1 MAADERISLSEAS
14 RRSGV
19 PASTLKRW
27 AAEKVLPVRRS
38 RWTAAAAAQA
48 RVVARMRERGHSLA
62 DLKRAGRE
70 GRLAFGFAEE
80 LFSEPEAQV
89 TVEQVSKQTG
99 LEPELIERILVILGT
114 PLGRERALNPSDVAA
129 LRHCAR
135 VLAAG
140 FPLVAFLQLVRVYV
154 QSLRRI
160 ADAEVRLFHLYIHE
174 PMIRDAVPE
183 LEMAEEIGQLA
194 GDILP
199 LAAPFTE
206 YLHTRYLRFFL
217 EQDVVGHME
226 SGLGEAAAELGRVTV
241 ALCFI
246 DITGFTRYTEE
257 EGDLEALDLVERFV
271 ETVESTLPPEAT
283 IVKTI
288 GDEVMVVSPDAASL
302 TEWAVDFLSRFP
314 TRPQPRVGIHC
325 GEAVYRDGDYFG
337 GQVNLAHRVVS
348 RAQAG
353 EVLVTDRVA
362 DTIDEREGLEF
373 EPIGEVSLKGF
384 PVPTPLFVVR
394 AAA

>member
-1 MAADERISLSEAS
+1 MAADEPISLSEAS

-27 AAEKVLPVRRS
+27 AEEKVLPVRRG
-38 RWTAAAAAQA
+38 RWTGAAAAQA
-48 RVVARMRERGHSLA
+48 RVVARMRERGHSLE

-80 LFSEPEAQV
+80 LFFESEEQV
-89 TVEQVSKQTG
+89 TVEEVAQETG
-99 LEPELIERILVILGT
+99 LEAELIERILVILGT
-114 PLGRERALNPSDVAA
+114 PLGGQRTLNPSDVAA

-160 ADAEVRLFHLYIHE
+160 SDAEVRLFHLYVHE
-174 PMIRDAVPE
+174 PMIRDGVPE
-183 LEMAEEIGQLA
+183 LEMAEEMGQLA

-199 LAAPFTE
+199 LAAPLTE
-206 YLHTRYLRFFL
+206 YLHSRYLRFFL

-226 SGLGEAAAELGRVTV
+226 TGLGGPSADLGQVTV
-241 ALCFI
+241 TFCFI

-271 ETVESTLPPEAT
+271 DTVESTLPPEAT

-288 GDEVMVVSPDAASL
+288 GDEVMVVSPEAASL
-302 TEWAVDFLSRFP
+302 TEWAVQFRSTFSE
-314 TRPQPRVGIHC
+314 RPRPRVGIHR

-353 EVLVTDRVA
+353 EVLVTDRVVEA
-362 DTIDEREGLEF
+362 IDEREGLEL
-373 EPIGEVSLKGF
+373 EPIGEVRLKGF
-384 PVPTPLFVVR
+384 PTPTPLFLVR
-394 AAA
+394 AKA